1 VHFGDDQAYWVCKQ
15 TIANEVWP
23 RGWMGTPLE
32 ALFKHTIGRTLQ
44 FKLGSVLSDSV
55 SLLITAATLIKL
67 VRVS

>member
-1 VHFGDDQAYWVCKQ
+1 
-15 TIANEVWP
+15 
-23 RGWMGTPLE
+23 MGTPLE